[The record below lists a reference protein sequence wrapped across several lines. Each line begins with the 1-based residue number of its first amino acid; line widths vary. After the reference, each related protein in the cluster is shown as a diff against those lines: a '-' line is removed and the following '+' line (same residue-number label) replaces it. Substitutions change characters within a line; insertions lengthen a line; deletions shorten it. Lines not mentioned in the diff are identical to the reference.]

1 MKTNE
6 SLLAERNKHIP
17 QGPFNTHPIFAAKA
31 KGALITDVEGK
42 EYIDFA
48 GGIGVA
54 NAGHCDEEVV
64 KAIKDQVEKY
74 IHTCFHVVM
83 YEPYVE
89 LAKKLNEITPGAF
102 PKKTMFANSGA
113 EAVENAIKIARHA
126 TGRPATIAFADAFH
140 GRTLL
145 AMSLT
150 SKMKPY
156 KFGFGPYAPEIYRM
170 PYAYCYRCAFGLE
183 YPSCELSCAYYLKEF
198 FATHISAEQVAALI
212 AEPVLGE
219 GGFVVPPKEYFKVLQ
234 KICQDNGILFIADEV
249 QTGFGRTAKMF
260 AIEHYEVVPDIIV
273 MAKSMAGGLP
283 LSAITG
289 RAEVM
294 DHPQAGGL
302 GGTFAGNPVA
312 CRAALAVLEQFEK
325 KKLLA
330 RGEEIGKKVMKRFKE
345 FYEKYPV
352 VGDVRGLGAMVGME
366 LVVDRQT
373 KEPATAFTKQLVARC
388 REKGLLM
395 ISAGTYSNIIRPLMP
410 LVITD
415 EQLERGLEIV
425 GEAFDELSPT
435 LMNRRWFAG
444 RRFLLMIVKPIF
456 FLEENQIHYS
466 R

>member
-1 MKTNE
+1 MW
-6 SLLAERNKHIP
+6 
-17 QGPFNTHPIFAAKA
+17 KA
-31 KGALITDVEGK
+31 K

-89 LAKKLNEITPGAF
+89 LAKRLNEITPGSF

-126 TGRPATIAFADAFH
+126 TGRPATIAFEDAFH

-170 PYAYCYRCAFGLE
+170 PYAYCYRCAFDLE
-183 YPSCELSCAYYLKEF
+183 YPSCELYCAYHLKNF
-198 FATHISAEQVAALI
+198 FATHISAEHVSALI

-234 KICQDNGILFIADEV
+234 KICQDNGIIFIADEV

-260 AIEHYEVVPDIIV
+260 AIEHYEVTPDILV
-273 MAKSMAGGLP
+273 AAKSMAGGLP

-289 RAEVM
+289 KAELM
-294 DHPQAGGL
+294 DHPQVGGL
-302 GGTFAGNPVA
+302 GGTYAGNPVA
-312 CRAALAVLEQFEK
+312 CRAALAVLDQFEK

-330 RGEEIGKKVMKRFKE
+330 RGEEIGKKVLKRFEE
-345 FYEKYPV
+345 FYEKYPI
-352 VGDVRGLGAMVGME
+352 VGDVRGIGSDGGDGVGGRPEDEGACDGADEAVGGKVSGE
-366 LVVDRQT
+366 GVVDDLGRNLLQYHS
-373 KEPATAFTKQLVARC
+373 AAHASGHHRRTARKRALDYR
-388 REKGLLM
+388 
-395 ISAGTYSNIIRPLMP
+395 
-410 LVITD
+410 
-415 EQLERGLEIV
+415 
-425 GEAFDELSPT
+425 
-435 LMNRRWFAG
+435 
-444 RRFLLMIVKPIF
+444 
-456 FLEENQIHYS
+456 
-466 R
+466 

>member
-17 QGPFNTHPIFAAKA
+17 QGPFNTHPIFAVRA

-64 KAIKDQVEKY
+64 KAIKDQADQY

-83 YEPYVE
+83 YESYVE
-89 LAKKLNEITPGAF
+89 LAKRINEITPGSF

-126 TGRPATIAFADAFH
+126 TGRPAVIAFEDAFH

-145 AMSLT
+145 AMTLT
-150 SKMKPY
+150 SKTKPY

-183 YPSCELSCAYYLKEF
+183 YPSCELYCAYAFKEF
-198 FATHISAEQVAALI
+198 FATHIPSEQVAAVI

-234 KICQDNGILFIADEV
+234 KICQDNGIVFIADEV

-260 AIEHYEVVPDIIV
+260 AIEHYEVVPDMMV

-283 LSAITG
+283 LSAVTG
-289 RAEVM
+289 RAELM
-294 DHPQAGGL
+294 DHPQVGGL
-302 GGTFAGNPVA
+302 GGTFAGNPLA
-312 CRAALAVLEQFEK
+312 CRAGLAVLEQFGK
-325 KKLLA
+325 KKLLSK
-330 RGEEIGKKVMKRFKE
+330 GEKIGKKVMDRFKE
-345 FYEKYPV
+345 FQEKHPAI
-352 VGDVRGLGAMVGME
+352 GDVRGLGAMVAME
-366 LVVDRQT
+366 LVVDRTT
-373 KEPATAFTKQLVARC
+373 KEPATALTKQLVTKC

-395 ISAGTYSNIIRPLMP
+395 ISAGTHSNIIRPLMP

-415 EQLERGLEIV
+415 EQLEKGLKII
-425 GEAFDELSPT
+425 GEALDELS
-435 LMNRRWFAG
+435 
-444 RRFLLMIVKPIF
+444 
-456 FLEENQIHYS
+456 
-466 R
+466 

>member
-6 SLLAERNKHIP
+6 SLLTERNRHIP
-17 QGPFNTHPIFAAKA
+17 QGPFNTHPIFAEKA
-31 KGALITDVEGK
+31 KGAIIIDVEGK

-48 GGIGVA
+48 GGIGVI
-54 NAGHCDEEVV
+54 NIGHCDEKVLEAVQ
-64 KAIKDQVEKY
+64 DQIRKY

-89 LAKKLNEITPGAF
+89 LAKRLNEMVPGHF

-126 TGRPATIAFADAFH
+126 TGRPATIAFEDAFH

-145 AMSLT
+145 ALSLT

-156 KFGFGPYAPEIYRM
+156 KFGFAPYAPEIYRM

-183 YPSCELSCAYYLKEF
+183 YPSCELRCAYFLRDF
-198 FATHISAEQVAALI
+198 FDNHISAEQVAALI
-212 AEPVLGE
+212 VEPVLGE
-219 GGFVVPPKEYFKVLQ
+219 GGFVVPPKEYFKVLH
-234 KICQDNGILFIADEV
+234 KICQENGIVFIADEV

-260 AIEHYEVVPDIIV
+260 AMEHYEVDPDILV

-289 RAEVM
+289 RAELM
-294 DHPQAGGL
+294 DHPQVGGL
-302 GGTFAGNPVA
+302 GGTFGGNPVA
-312 CRAALAVLEQFEK
+312 CRAALAVLDQFEK
-325 KKLLA
+325 KDLLSRA
-330 RGEEIGKKVMKRFKE
+330 GQLGKRVLQRFKE
-345 FYEKYPV
+345 FYERYSV

-366 LVVDRQT
+366 LVTDRNT
-373 KEPATAFTKQLVARC
+373 KEPATAFTKQLVNRC

-395 ISAGTYSNIIRPLMP
+395 ISAGTHSNIIRPLMP

-415 EQLERGLEIV
+415 EQLEKGLSIIE
-425 GEAFDELSPT
+425 ESLSELKH
-435 LMNRRWFAG
+435 F
-444 RRFLLMIVKPIF
+444 
-456 FLEENQIHYS
+456 
-466 R
+466 

>member
-6 SLLAERNKHIP
+6 SLLAERNRHIP
-17 QGPFNTHPIFAAKA
+17 QGPFNAHPIFAAKA
-31 KGALITDVEGK
+31 KGATITDVEGK

-54 NAGHCDEEVV
+54 NAGHCDEAVV
-64 KAIKDQVEKY
+64 KAIKDQAEKY

-89 LAKKLNEITPGAF
+89 LAKKLNEITPGSF

-183 YPSCELSCAYYLKEF
+183 YPSCELYCAYYLKEF
-198 FATHISAEQVAALI
+198 FATHISAEQVGALI

-234 KICQDNGILFIADEV
+234 KICLDNGILFIADEV
-249 QTGFGRTAKMF
+249 QTGFGRTAKLF
-260 AIEHYEVVPDIIV
+260 AIEHYEVTPDILI

-289 RAEVM
+289 KAEVM
-294 DHPQAGGL
+294 DHPQVGGL

-312 CRAALAVLEQFEK
+312 CQAALVVLDQFGK

-330 RGEEIGKKVMKRFKE
+330 KGEEIGKKVLKRFKE
-345 FYEKYPV
+345 FYEKFPL

-366 LVVDRQT
+366 LVLDRKT
-373 KEPATAFTKQLVARC
+373 KEPATALTKQLVAKC

-410 LVITD
+410 LVITN
-415 EQLERGLEIV
+415 EQLERGLSIIE
-425 GEAFDELSPT
+425 ESLSEL
-435 LMNRRWFAG
+435 
-444 RRFLLMIVKPIF
+444 
-456 FLEENQIHYS
+456 E
-466 R
+466 

>member
-31 KGALITDVEGK
+31 KGAVITDVEGR

-54 NAGHCDEEVV
+54 NAGHCDDEVV
-64 KAIKDQVEKY
+64 KAIQDQAAKY

-89 LAKKLNEITPGAF
+89 LAKKLNEITPGSF

-126 TGRPATIAFADAFH
+126 TGRPAIIAFEDAFH

-156 KFGFGPYAPEIYRM
+156 KSGFGPYAPEIYRM

-183 YPSCELSCAYYLKEF
+183 YPSCELHCAYYLKEF
-198 FATHISAEQVAALI
+198 FNIYISSEQVGALI
-212 AEPVLGE
+212 VEPVLGE

-249 QTGFGRTAKMF
+249 QTGFGRTGKMF
-260 AIEHYEVVPDIIV
+260 AVEHFEIAPDILV
-273 MAKSMAGGLP
+273 MAKSIAGGLP

-289 RAEVM
+289 KKEIM
-294 DHPQAGGL
+294 DHPQVGGL
-302 GGTFAGNPVA
+302 GGTYSGNPLA
-312 CRAALAVLEQFEK
+312 CRAGLAVLEQFAK

-330 RGEEIGKKVMKRFKE
+330 KGEEIGKKVMKRFTE
-345 FYEKYPV
+345 FKEKYPV

-366 LVVDRQT
+366 LVVDRRT
-373 KEPATAFTKQLVARC
+373 KEPATALTKQLVTKC

-395 ISAGTYSNIIRPLMP
+395 ISAGTHSNIIRPLMP
-410 LVITD
+410 LVITE
-415 EQLERGLEIV
+415 EQLERGLKIIGDALDEINP
-425 GEAFDELSPT
+425 S
-435 LMNRRWFAG
+435 
-444 RRFLLMIVKPIF
+444 
-456 FLEENQIHYS
+456 
-466 R
+466 